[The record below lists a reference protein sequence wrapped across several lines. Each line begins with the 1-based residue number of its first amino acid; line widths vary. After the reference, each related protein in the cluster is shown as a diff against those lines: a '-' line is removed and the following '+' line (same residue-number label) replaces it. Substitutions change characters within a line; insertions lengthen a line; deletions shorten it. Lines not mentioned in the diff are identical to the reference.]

1 MMFDFD
7 KPQAQ
12 EDLYELFA
20 ALVFIIVAVI
30 VTSFINS

>member
-7 KPQAQ
+7 KPQSQ
-12 EDLYELFA
+12 EELYELFA
-20 ALVFIIVAVI
+20 ALVLILVAVI